1 MYVITNPLTIWGCTC
16 PCSVKALVARDYIE
30 SNIRCDFMQ
39 ATANALFSIPDKFV
53 YSLLD
58 SIVIIS
64 GFGQASFS
72 LFTVTPLA
80 VDDFHCHFIK

>member
-1 MYVITNPLTIWGCTC
+1 
-16 PCSVKALVARDYIE
+16 
-30 SNIRCDFMQ
+30 MQ

-58 SIVIIS
+58 RIVIIS

-80 VDDFHCHFIK
+80 VDDFHCHFIN